1 MLDDVAGLTFP
12 LLMNQNQRNSAI
24 IFRKNRTLRER
35 RFYLICCVIKR
46 LQYYIYGCAFDALHL
61 RQKQRLQNLDII
73 LYQPYISTT
82 NLESIMS
89 LEYL

>member
-1 MLDDVAGLTFP
+1 
-12 LLMNQNQRNSAI
+12 MNQNQRNSAI

-61 RQKQRLQNLDII
+61 PAAGRSQAKAALAEFRFK
-73 LYQPYISTT
+73 ISVV
-82 NLESIMS
+82 S
-89 LEYL
+89 LVVRGELGIQ